1 MPAITLAHMPA
12 DFPWEERRLL
22 KPADEELLAATAV
35 SKRFGGVRAVEDVS
49 FSVGRG
55 EIASIIGPNGA
66 GKTSLLNMIS
76 GFYRPDTGSIAF
88 EGRDI
93 THSRPAEIAALGIA
107 RTFQNIALFGGMTVL
122 DNIMLGRHV
131 RMKAGVLSSFIYW
144 GLAQREEVA
153 NRARVEEIIDFLE
166 LQDLRREFT
175 SALPYGLRKRVE
187 LGRALALDPTLL
199 LLDEPMGGMNQEE
212 KEDIARYILDVNEQ
226 WGTTIILIEHDMAV
240 VMDISERVA
249 VLDRGRKIAEGT
261 PADIQRDPKVIDA
274 YLGSAHQTRERAA

>member
-1 MPAITLAHMPA
+1 MSTLDSSQVILRTHGVSKMFGKFRALSNISAAFPRGAIT
-12 DFPWEERRLL
+12 
-22 KPADEELLAATAV
+22 
-35 SKRFGGVRAVEDVS
+35 
-49 FSVGRG
+49 
-55 EIASIIGPNGA
+55 SIIGPNGA
-66 GKTSLLNMIS
+66 GKTSFLNMVS
-76 GFYRPDTGSIAF
+76 GFYRPDSGTITF

-93 THSRPAEIAALGIA
+93 TDKRPAEIAALGIA
-107 RTFQNIALFGGMTVL
+107 RTFQNIALFSGMTVL

-131 RMKAGVLSSFIYW
+131 RMKSGVFSSFLYW
-144 GLAQREEVA
+144 GLAQKEEVKH
-153 NRARVEEIIDFLE
+153 RARVEELIDFLE
-166 LQDLRREFT
+166 LQDLRKELS

-261 PADIQRDPKVIDA
+261 PAEVQRNRDVIHA
-274 YLGSAHQTRERAA
+274 YLGGHHEEEWAA

>member
-1 MPAITLAHMPA
+1 MPAITPAHMPA
-12 DFPWEERRLL
+12 EFPREERQLR
-22 KPADEELLAATAV
+22 KTADEELLAATAV
-35 SKRFGGVRAVEDVS
+35 SKRFGGVRAVENVS
-49 FSVGRG
+49 FSVRRG

-76 GFYRPDTGSIAF
+76 GFYRPDTGSITF

-93 THSRPAEIAALGIA
+93 TNSRPAEIAAFGIA

-261 PADIQRDPKVIDA
+261 PAEIQRDPKVIDA
-274 YLGSAHQTRERAA
+274 YLGSAHQARERAA